1 MAGTASQP
9 KKTLVR
15 AGGQQIKMAWSE
27 DPGGGWKRMDI
38 CEGRGR
44 LHQLIY
50 SINICRESTKGQAL
64 SRVWGI

>member
-1 MAGTASQP
+1 MG
-9 KKTLVR
+9 
-15 AGGQQIKMAWSE
+15 
-27 DPGGGWKRMDI
+27 RMDI

-64 SRVWGI
+64 SRGGGGGIATSQTNEVQALKRLAGWWMG

>member
-1 MAGTASQP
+1 MG
-9 KKTLVR
+9 
-15 AGGQQIKMAWSE
+15 
-27 DPGGGWKRMDI
+27 RMDI

-64 SRVWGI
+64 SRGGGGGYSYEPDK